1 MKASNIRGPEEVYR
15 FWVEECERAQW
26 FTATPAFDREIR
38 ERFGDTHLMLAG
50 GVDETW
56 RADARS
62 RLAAVIVLDQFP
74 RNIYRGTPLAF
85 ATDGLALREAKLA
98 LAAGADAKVESS
110 CRCFFYLPFEHAEDL
125 AAQRESLRLF
135 ERLAVDA
142 AGAGTLTYA
151 MRHYA
156 VIERFGR
163 FPHRNAILGRAS
175 TPEELAFLDQPGSS
189 F

>member
-1 MKASNIRGPEEVYR
+1 MKSANIRGPEEVCR

-110 CRCFFYLPFEHAEDL
+110 CRCFFYLPFEHAEDIAEQDRSVAL
-125 AAQRESLRLF
+125 FSALGDAEFTDYAIRHRDVIAA
-135 ERLAVDA
+135 
-142 AGAGTLTYA
+142 Y
-151 MRHYA
+151 
-156 VIERFGR
+156 GR
-163 FPHRNAILGRAS
+163 FPHRNAILGRES
-175 TPEELAFLDQPGSS
+175 TEAELEYLAKPGAG

>member
-1 MKASNIRGPEEVYR
+1 MKAAKICTPEDVYR

-26 FTATPAFDREIR
+26 FSSTPDFDGEIA
-38 ERFGDTHLMLAG
+38 ERFADTHLMLARGVG
-50 GVDETW
+50 GAW

-98 LAAGADAKVESS
+98 LAAGADGQVESL
-110 CRCFFYLPFEHAEDL
+110 CRCFFYLPFEHAEDI
-125 AAQRESLRLF
+125 AEQERSVALF
-135 ERLAVDA
+135 GVLGDA
-142 AGAGTLTYA
+142 EFTD
-151 MRHYA
+151 YA
-156 VIERFGR
+156 VRHRDVIAAYGR
-163 FPHRNAILGRAS
+163 FPHRNAILGRES
-175 TPEELAFLDQPGSS
+175 TPAELEYLAKPGAG

>member
-125 AAQRESLRLF
+125 AEQDRSVALF
-135 ERLAVDA
+135 SALGDA
-142 AGAGTLTYA
+142 EFTDYA
-151 MRHYA
+151 IRHRD
-156 VIERFGR
+156 VIAAYGR
-163 FPHRNAILGRAS
+163 FPHRNAILGRES
-175 TPEELAFLDQPGSS
+175 TEAELEYLAKPGAG

>member
-1 MKASNIRGPEEVYR
+1 MKASNIRGPEEIYR

-74 RNIYRGTPLAF
+74 RNIYRGTPFAF

-110 CRCFFYLPFEHAEDL
+110 CRCFFYLPFEHAEDI
-125 AAQRESLRLF
+125 AEQDRSVALF
-135 ERLAVDA
+135 SALGDA
-142 AGAGTLTYA
+142 EFTD
-151 MRHYA
+151 YA
-156 VIERFGR
+156 VRHRDVIAAYGR
-163 FPHRNAILGRAS
+163 FPHRNAILGRES
-175 TPEELAFLDQPGSS
+175 TEAELEYLAKPGAG